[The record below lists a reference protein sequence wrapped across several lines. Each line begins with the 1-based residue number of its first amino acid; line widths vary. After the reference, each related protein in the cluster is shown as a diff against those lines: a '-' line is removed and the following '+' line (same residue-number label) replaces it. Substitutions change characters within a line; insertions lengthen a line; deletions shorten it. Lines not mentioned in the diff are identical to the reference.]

1 MKTTIVIPSYD
12 EAELLRVSLPA
23 AAAQED
29 AEIVVVDASS
39 ADGSAALAREHG
51 ARVVS
56 VPGASSYCE
65 AIEAGIDAAG
75 GDSVLLT
82 NADCFL
88 EPGFLAA
95 ARPRLAEPGVGAVAP
110 KLIRTLGPGAGERL
124 DAIDAASMT
133 IDRRRK
139 NTIAGHGRPSG
150 AFDLPGECFGVDG
163 AAALYRRETLEDC
176 RIEGRVFDP
185 DFERWASDVDLAWR
199 ARALGWRCVYEPG
212 AVAYHV
218 RCYSPS
224 TRRQMSRESRQMQFR
239 NRYLMMAKNDT
250 LRDLLRDSPRIL
262 AWEAAALAY
271 TLLREP
277 HLLLAYRD
285 AARRLPA
292 ALRKRRELAARRSPA
307 RVPFGLEP
315 QP

>member
-1 MKTTIVIPSYD
+1 MKTTIVMLSTD
-12 EAELLRVSLPA
+12 EGELLRTALPA
-23 AAAQED
+23 ALAQDD
-29 AEIVVVDASS
+29 AEVLVVDHAST
-39 ADGSAALAREHG
+39 DDTAALAEQHG
-51 ARVVS
+51 ARYLRLPERV
-56 VPGASSYCE
+56 SYCE
-65 AIEAGIDAAG
+65 AIEAGIDAA
-75 GDSVLLT
+75 DTELVLLL
-82 NADCFL
+82 NPDCFL

-95 ARPRLAEPGVGAVAP
+95 ARERISEPAVGCVAP
-110 KLIRTLGPGAGERL
+110 KLIRTLGPGRAEHL
-124 DAIDAASMT
+124 DALDAASMT

-139 NTIAGHGRPSG
+139 NTITGHGRPAG
-150 AFDLPGECFGVDG
+150 AYDLPGECFGVDG

-176 RIEGRVFDP
+176 RVEGRVFDP

-199 ARALGWRCVYEPG
+199 ARTLGWRCVYEPG

-250 LRDLLRDSPRIL
+250 GRDLLRDLPRIL
-262 AWEAAALAY
+262 AWEIAALGY
-271 TLLREP
+271 TLVREP
-277 HLLLAYRD
+277 HLLRAYRD

-292 ALRKRRELAARRSPA
+292 ALRKRRELMARRSPA

-315 QP
+315 QA